1 MSLRIATWNVYW
13 NRDYDAIAA
22 KLAQL
27 DVDICALQEVA
38 LDPAGDVAAVL
49 RLSSGHASGYHWYFA
64 PALEPDELDGK
75 SVYFGLAMLSRVP
88 LHGVAAFQLGPLH
101 ADWNNG
107 GAEREPRIL
116 QVARLPL
123 AAPVFLGNTHLAST
137 KDWSSSPAR
146 RSQAARIANIVRPL
160 AARGQM
166 ILCGDFNSEPPSSD
180 FEEIRQTLPCLHA
193 SKEATYIGEPGWPPI
208 DFFWS
213 SVPLQAAISVHGPDG
228 LSDHNIV
235 VATLEGFESLA

>member
-27 DVDICALQEVA
+27 DVDICAMQEVV
-38 LDPAGDVAAVL
+38 LDPAGDLPALL
-49 RLSSGHASGYHWYFA
+49 RLNPGPASRYHWYFA
-64 PALEPDELDGK
+64 PALEPDELEEK
-75 SVYFGLAMLSRVP
+75 SVYFGLAILSRIP
-88 LHGVAAFQLGPLH
+88 LHGVTAFQLGPLH
-101 ADWNNG
+101 TDWTG
-107 GAEREPRIL
+107 GAESEPRML
-116 QVARLPL
+116 QVASLPL
-123 AAPVFLGNTHLAST
+123 EEPVFLANTHLAST
-137 KDWSSSPAR
+137 RDWSSSPVR

-160 AARGQM
+160 AVRGQV

-180 FEEIRQTLPCLHA
+180 FDEIRETLPCLHA
-193 SKEATYIGEPGWPPI
+193 SKEATYIGEPNWPPI

-213 SVPLQAAISVHGPDG
+213 SVPLQAAVSVHPSDG

-235 VATLEGFESLA
+235 VATFDGLASPA